1 VSIPRVGK
9 LDRLDTSPLVA
20 SVGELDPI
28 RVEAVDHT
36 PWEPVWNEAMRRF
49 HYLGHR
55 KMLGARLKQLVF
67 SGGRPIAALGWRA
80 ASLKLEVRDAFIG
93 WSVEQRNH
101 HLASVANNNR
111 FLIFDWVRVP
121 NLGSHLL
128 SRARRAVQRDWHLKY
143 GHRLLLLE
151 TFVDPR
157 RFRGTVYRAANWIHV
172 GATRGFTK
180 DGRGYRY
187 HGHPKEVF
195 VYVLESRFRTVIGC
209 RQRAPRLPVHLRPT
223 SPVNKEAQHMLAH
236 QNDWHPHILEDNGIT
251 PEQLDAVADTLVQF
265 HEAFH
270 SAFNRPQQRHYSVV
284 LLKGLLSDAER
295 KCLEPI
301 ALRYMDGNGSGVR
314 NLQRFMTESPWDEEH
329 LGSIYRVR
337 LAEHLVPE
345 NEDEG
350 VLTLDSSEFPK
361 KGKESVGVAR
371 QYCGNLGKV
380 ESCQSGVFAGYTSP
394 KGYGLIDGRLFL
406 PETWFSEEYQARRDA
421 CGVPDDLSFQTK
433 PEIALEALK
442 AIRAEGRFRAR
453 WLAAD
458 ETFGNNPGFRQGVAG
473 EGLLYFVAIPSNF
486 HVWPDSPEVG
496 VLPYKGRGP
505 RPSKARVL
513 TPSVTVEEIAQHPD
527 LDWRA
532 VTLAEGSKGPI
543 VARVARLR
551 VIVPRD
557 SWPDEE
563 QWLFLR
569 QDVTGKIDYY
579 LSNAPAQTPF
589 DVMCRVCTLRWPIE
603 QSFREGKTYL
613 GMDHYEHRSWRGWHR
628 FMLHV
633 FLAMLFLWEVRM
645 HLKKGAP
652 SSRS

>member
-1 VSIPRVGK
+1 MSIPWVEK

-36 PWEPVWNEAMRRF
+36 PWEPIWNEAVRRF

-67 SGGRPIAALGWRA
+67 SRGRPIAALGWRGA
-80 ASLKLEVRDAFIG
+80 ALKLEVRDAFIG
-93 WSVEQRNH
+93 WSVEQRKD

-121 NLGSHLL
+121 NLGSHVL
-128 SRARRAVQRDWHLKY
+128 SRARRAAQRDWHLKY

-180 DGRGYRY
+180 DRRGYRY

-195 VYVLESRFRTVIGC
+195 VYVLDSRFRTVIGC

-223 SPVNKEAQHMLAH
+223 SPMNEEAQRMLAH

-270 SAFNRPQQRHYSVV
+270 SAFSRPEQRHYSVV

-337 LAEHLVPE
+337 LAEHLAPE

-350 VLTLDSSEFPK
+350 VITLDSSEFPK

-380 ESCQSGVFAGYTSP
+380 ESCQSGVFVGYTSP

-406 PETWFSEEYQARRDA
+406 PEIWFSEEYQARRDA
-421 CGVPDDLSFQTK
+421 CGVPDDISFQTK

-442 AIRAEGRFRAR
+442 AIRAEGHFRAR

-486 HVWPDSPEVG
+486 HVWPDPPEVG
-496 VLPYKGRGP
+496 VPPYKGRGP
-505 RPSKARVL
+505 RPSKVRVL

-603 QSFREGKTYL
+603 QSFHEGKTYL

-633 FLAMLFLWEVRM
+633 FLAMLFLWEVRT

-652 SSRS
+652 NSRS